1 MIWPIAIV
9 CGIVFGSLVLSGA
22 YGAMHPV
29 MQLSVA
35 AVIVT
40 VGAMMS
46 FIQMARKRAKFTMV
60 PVVWAVA
67 VLVLMASWSFREQ
80 GRLLALTLLERP
92 VEDLAPPVGS
102 LQNEVM
108 LMRAWDGHFR
118 AVAEVNGTP
127 VGLLIDTGASRVLL
141 RYDDARR
148 IGLTDA
154 DLNYT
159 LPVTTA
165 SGRAFVAPVTFD
177 RIEIGGII
185 VRDVQGAVAQP
196 DQLHSSLLGMSYI
209 EHLTEAVIRK
219 DRLILRN

>member
-1 MIWPIAIV
+1 MIWPITMV
-9 CGIVFGSLVLSGA
+9 CGIVFGTLVLSGVYA
-22 YGAMHPV
+22 NMHPV

-35 AVIVT
+35 AVICT
-40 VGAMMS
+40 VGALMS
-46 FIQMARKRAKFTMV
+46 FVQMARKRSRFTMV
-60 PVVWAVA
+60 PLIWAVTII
-67 VLVLMASWSFREQ
+67 VLSGSWSFREE

-92 VEDLAPPVGS
+92 VEHTPTSNSS
-102 LQNEVM
+102 LQTEVM

-148 IGLTDA
+148 IGMQD
-154 DLNYT
+154 DELNYN

-165 SGRAFVAPVTFD
+165 SGRSFVAPVTFD

-185 VRDVQGAVAQP
+185 IRDVAGAVAQP
-196 DQLHSSLLGMSYI
+196 NQLHSSLLGMSYI
-209 EHLTEAVIRK
+209 EHLTEAVFRK
-219 DRLILRN
+219 DHLILRD